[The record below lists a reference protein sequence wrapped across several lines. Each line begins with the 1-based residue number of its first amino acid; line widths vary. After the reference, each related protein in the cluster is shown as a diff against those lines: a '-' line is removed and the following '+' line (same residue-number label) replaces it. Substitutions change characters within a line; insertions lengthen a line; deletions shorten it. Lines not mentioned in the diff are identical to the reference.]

1 MRNNIP
7 KEKKKQNS
15 STDCNNLYTS
25 VYLYKVQD
33 VHLSEH
39 LYTYIHVDVSKKNKK
54 DPF

>member
-1 MRNNIP
+1 MRNKIP
-7 KEKKKQNS
+7 KGNKTR
-15 STDCNNLYTS
+15 STDPDCNNLYIS

-39 LYTYIHVDVSKKNKK
+39 LYIYVDVSKKNKK